1 MDRLFSYFAA
11 AKIVQTEGRT
21 KEKPKD
27 FLFVWKRCSLSYV
40 KIVQTEGRTKE
51 KPGDF

>member
-27 FLFVWKRCSLSYV
+27 CKRIRDAALYT
-40 KIVQTEGRTKE
+40 IIHPFT
-51 KPGDF
+51 FAA